1 MKMGNSDNNFVA
13 DVKGILEQ
21 ARNGA
26 YRAIN
31 SAMVQAYWLVGKRI
45 VKEEQKGKEKAGYGK
60 FLIQTLSEELTSKFG
75 KGFSSTNIKYFRQFY
90 ATFSKSSIG
99 HLTSD
104 QLEKMIRHSP
114 SDKPEKN
121 NLIWNILFTKLSWT
135 HIRQILRVTNPQA
148 RNYYIKETATNSWS
162 VRTLDRNIAT
172 QYYERLL
179 LSHSNESVTNEMKEK
194 TNKFQLDKKEF
205 IKSPTVLEFLNISSN
220 IGYTENELEKA
231 IISNIR
237 QFLLELGKGYAFVER
252 QQLIRT
258 DTRDYFIDLVFYN
271 YILNCFVLIDI
282 KTNRINHQDVGQMD
296 MYVRMYDEEKIKK
309 GDNPTI
315 GIVLCSETDQD
326 IAKYSILR
334 GNEQIFASKYKLYL
348 PTEEELKAEIE
359 REKLN
364 FRLQMKE
371 K

>member
-1 MKMGNSDNNFVA
+1 MKVKKCDNNFVA
-13 DVKGILEQ
+13 DIKDILEQ

-31 SAMVQAYWLVGKRI
+31 SAMVQAYWLIGKRI
-45 VKEEQKGKEKAGYGK
+45 VEEEQKGKERAEYGK
-60 FLIQTLSEELTSKFG
+60 QIIKTLSKELTEEFG
-75 KGFSSTNIKYFRQFY
+75 KGFSSRSIWEYRQFY
-90 ATFSKSSIG
+90 STFPDIENMRTVFAQSGSTIMR
-99 HLTSD
+99 TVFA
-104 QLEKMIRHSP
+104 QLNWSQIR
-114 SDKPEKN
+114 
-121 NLIWNILFTKLSWT
+121 LIMRLSNSE
-135 HIRQILRVTNPQA
+135 V
-148 RNYYIKETATNSWS
+148 RNYYIKETVENSWS

-179 LSHSNESVTNEMKEK
+179 LSHSNESVSNEMKENTQK
-194 TNKFQLDKKEF
+194 YQLDKKEF
-205 IKSPTVLEFLNISSN
+205 IKSPTVLEFLNIPSN

-271 YILNCFVLIDI
+271 YILNCFVLIDL
-282 KTNRINHQDVGQMD
+282 KTNRITHQDVGQMD

-364 FRLQMKE
+364 FCLQMKE